1 MAINRHIAA
10 EIMRDI
16 ASALVVLA
24 LVFLSYAHQP
34 INAAHAVDSDV
45 LTAAITADFCG
56 DAPEDGKAHAP
67 CHACRIG
74 GGADVPTPPCA
85 GIAAPIAVAS
95 VTYFGAT
102 VRSPIITEHGSSRPR
117 GPPALV

>member
-1 MAINRHIAA
+1 MATARHIAA
-10 EIMRDI
+10 TIVRDLV
-16 ASALVVLA
+16 AAAVVLS

-34 INAAHAVDSDV
+34 VGAASLDQDV
-45 LTAAITADFCG
+45 LTAVVTADFCG
-56 DAPEDGKAHAP
+56 DSPADSSHAP

-74 GGADVPTPPCA
+74 GGADLPPPPCA
-85 GIAAPIAVAS
+85 GIAAPIAVAM

-102 VRSPIITEHGSSRPR
+102 VRSPIVAEHGSSRPR